1 VGSTTIAIR
10 RGRVVVE
17 TFYGRFDVLPGEVGL
32 GYDSLVAPTILIMFG
47 TALIGLLMIQLGRLT
62 LAIGGGIVLLV
73 IYIFITEDSLHSWR
87 SVGFIVL
94 ALVALGVLGVVGM
107 LEESYGRP
115 VWIALISVITVTV
128 ATMAIATAAAA
139 ADDAED
145 GRPVSMTI
153 LGIPITAIRATPVHV
168 TGLPDVPS
176 CMLLLGSA
184 DDVLE
189 PSRPH
194 HRLAPPGGCHHDH
207 DGLPERMTSG
217 QDRLTRAPLSIR

>member
-1 VGSTTIAIR
+1 MATRWTLLALIPALSGPLGYAL
-10 RGRVVVE
+10 GRVVVE

-73 IYIFITEDSLHSWR
+73 IYIFITEDSLHTWR

-115 VWIALISVITVTV
+115 VWIALVSVITVTV

-153 LGIPITAIRATPVHV
+153 RGIPITAIRATPVHV
-168 TGLPDVPS
+168 TGFPDVPS
-176 CMLLLGSA
+176 CMLFLGSA
-184 DDVLE
+184 DDVAILLD
-189 PSRPH
+189 H
-194 HRLAPPGGCHHDH
+194 TTVWRLPADVTMTMTGC
-207 DGLPERMTSG
+207 P
-217 QDRLTRAPLSIR
+217 